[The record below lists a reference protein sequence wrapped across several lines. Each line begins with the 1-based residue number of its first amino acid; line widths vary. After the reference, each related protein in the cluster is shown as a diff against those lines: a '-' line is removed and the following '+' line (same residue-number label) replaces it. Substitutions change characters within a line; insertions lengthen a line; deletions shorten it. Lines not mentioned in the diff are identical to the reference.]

1 MKHLKIHN
9 TQQNKKV
16 SIKTLRNTSHP
27 TKIIT
32 PRDLCR
38 MILDLKVKDNSYNE
52 IMDYCFRALDIK
64 ITKEQIMAIIIAAG
78 KRAKYLNGI
87 YDELVQSSVEILV
100 LDEVF
105 QGRSNCFFGCA
116 DARSHYLFLFQDLAH
131 RSEEAI
137 SNALH
142 SMGLPFDNLKLA
154 ITDGLASY
162 PNAISASLETVLHV
176 LCQVHAYRI
185 ILREQDCYH
194 QDAKKALTAL
204 NEAKHA
210 LEKHRTTIH
219 EKQKDLSTK
228 NRQLDNAIK
237 KRDTY
242 HQKQGIKKYSK
253 KAPWTEQRLKL
264 KAKIANLRAGIR
276 SQKITVNHLKKKTN
290 SLQIAL
296 FPLDQDY
303 HKKKQISLQTG
314 RLVHRFHDLMKCSAK
329 DFPTKKIQ
337 FEECLIKSKYPI
349 ATKIRLFLKDHP
361 ALFVSKTKELEALC
375 PPSVATT
382 NIIEGIF
389 GILRPLLTKGRH
401 FHEALVTDAFFE
413 IVRFHFNFTP
423 PFTGINKDKSP
434 LERAGV
440 HSKYTDYLDALFPEK
455 GEKFVING
463 RFLNFESIS
472 YYDLTCS
479 KLVYSS

>member
-1 MKHLKIHN
+1 VKHLKIHN
-9 TQQNKKV
+9 AQQNKKV
-16 SIKTLRNTSHP
+16 SIKTLRNTPHP
-27 TKIIT
+27 TKVIT

-38 MILDLKVKDNSYNE
+38 IILDLKVKDNSYNE
-52 IMDYCFRALDIK
+52 IIDHCLWALDMK
-64 ITKEQIMAIIIAAG
+64 VTKEQIMEIIIAAG
-78 KRAKYLNGI
+78 KRAKHLNGI
-87 YDELVQSSVEILV
+87 YDELVQASVEILV

-142 SMGLPFDNLKLA
+142 SMGLSFDNLKLA

-162 PNAISASLETVLHV
+162 PNAISTFLETVIHV

-185 ILREQDCYH
+185 ILRDQDCYH

-204 NEAKHA
+204 KEAELA
-210 LEKHRTTIH
+210 LERHRTTIH
-219 EKQKDLSTK
+219 EKQIELSLK

-237 KRDTY
+237 KRDAY
-242 HQKQGIKKYSK
+242 HLKHGIKKYSK

-276 SQKITVNHLKKKTN
+276 SQNTTVKHLKQKTK
-290 SLQIAL
+290 SLQIVL
-296 FPLDQDY
+296 FPLDQQY
-303 HKKKQISLQTG
+303 REKKQISLQTG
-314 RLVHRFHDLMKCSAK
+314 RLVHRFHELMKCSVG
-329 DFPTKKIQ
+329 DFPKVKMQ

-349 ATKIRLFLKDHP
+349 ATKIRQFLKDHP
-361 ALFVSKTKELEALC
+361 ALLVTKTKELATLC

-401 FHEALVTDAFFE
+401 FHETPVTDAFFE
-413 IVRFHFNFTP
+413 IIRFHFNFTP

-440 HSKYTDYLDALFPEK
+440 HSKYNDYLDALFPEEGK
-455 GEKFVING
+455 KFEING
-463 RFLNFESIS
+463 RSLNFESVT
-472 YYDLTCS
+472 YYDLTRS